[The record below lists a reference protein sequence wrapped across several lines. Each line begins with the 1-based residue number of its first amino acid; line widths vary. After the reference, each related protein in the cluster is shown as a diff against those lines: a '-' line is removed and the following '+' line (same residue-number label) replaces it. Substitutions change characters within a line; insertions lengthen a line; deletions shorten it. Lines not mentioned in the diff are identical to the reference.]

1 MEISQI
7 KEIIDEEIAI
17 INWVMAAMVDIQKG
31 NEIHLLVDALQFEL
45 VQKKEN
51 VFLLLSMLYD
61 SKTIKY
67 IQESFQNGSQESRV
81 FATEMLDLTV
91 SPEIKEIFL
100 PLLED
105 LSVEES
111 LRLFRDKYPQ
121 QKMTVGERLND
132 IINKDYLK
140 INRWT
145 KACAIICLNGFPDNE
160 TVLLSNILNPDPFIM
175 ENSVKILEKQNS
187 GRFKDVYGKLHK
199 EKVNFITN
207 YTAQSDTGNYGFS
220 LTEKVNLVKK
230 NRLFNP
236 FSNPD
241 IARIIENSTEI
252 VLHAGAEFN
261 PGESNRDSIIF
272 VLTGELTEYQNSAA
286 IGSLNI
292 NEFYWGIVN
301 DGDDKIRLKA
311 LNTCV
316 LLIISPEL
324 IFNTMAESSE
334 FTLEVIEILS

>member
-1 MEISQI
+1 
-7 KEIIDEEIAI
+7 
-17 INWVMAAMVDIQKG
+17 
-31 NEIHLLVDALQFEL
+31 
-45 VQKKEN
+45 
-51 VFLLLSMLYD
+51 MLYD

-67 IQESFQNGSQESRV
+67 IQESFHKGTHESRV

-105 LSVEES
+105 LSVEDS

-121 QKMTVGERLND
+121 QKMAVAERLKD

-145 KACAIICLNGFPDNE
+145 KACAIICLNGFPENE
-160 TVLLSNILNPDPFIM
+160 TVLLSNILNPDPFIV
-175 ENSVKILEKQNS
+175 ENSVKILKKQNS
-187 GRFKDVYGKLHK
+187 ERFKDVCGKLDK
-199 EKVNFITN
+199 ERVNFITT
-207 YTAQSDTGNYGFS
+207 YTAQSDHGNFGFS
-220 LTEKVNLVKK
+220 LTDKVNLVKK

-252 VLHAGAEFN
+252 VLQAGAEFN

-272 VLTGELTEYQNSAA
+272 VLTGELTEYKNSAA
-286 IGSLNI
+286 IGSLII

-311 LNTCV
+311 LNNCV

-324 IFNTMAESSE
+324 IFNTMSESSE